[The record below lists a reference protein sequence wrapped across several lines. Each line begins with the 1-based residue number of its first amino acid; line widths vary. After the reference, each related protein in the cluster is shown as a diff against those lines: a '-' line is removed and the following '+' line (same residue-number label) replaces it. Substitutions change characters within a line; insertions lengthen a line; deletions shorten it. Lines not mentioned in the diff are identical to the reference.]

1 MTLGRVVV
9 LNGTSSSGKTT
20 LAAALRRRLE
30 ADDECWVVY
39 SQDDFCPKLP
49 PSWIQ
54 AGKHIGRHADD
65 GFVLE
70 VRDGEFELR
79 VGPIGHAI
87 LAAYRGAVAAAAHEG
102 LNVIVDEV
110 TMTQGEWDDWQ
121 VRLNG
126 VDTTWVRVELA
137 PDELERREAARGD
150 RTIGHARYQLDIV
163 HRFADY
169 DLTVDTGVLS
179 PDEAAAAIVSYLGT
193 RR

>member
-1 MTLGRVVV
+1 VTPGRVVV

-20 LAAALRRRLE
+20 LAAALRDRFE

-39 SQDDFCPKLP
+39 SQDHFTPKLP
-49 PSWIQ
+49 RSWFK
-54 AGKHIGRHADD
+54 AGKNAGRHADE

-70 VRDGEFELR
+70 VRDGEFDLR

-87 LAAYRGAVAAAAHEG
+87 LAAYRGAVAAAAREG

-110 TMTQGEWDDWQ
+110 TMTQNEWDDWQ
-121 VRLNG
+121 VRLDG
-126 VDTTWVRVELA
+126 IDTTWVRVEL
-137 PDELERREAARGD
+137 PVDELERREAARGD
-150 RTIGHARYQLDIV
+150 RMIGHARYQLDIV

-169 DLTVDTGVLS
+169 DLTVDTGALS
-179 PDEAAAAIVSYLGT
+179 PDEAAEAIVSFLGT